1 NGGWIVREALGQ
13 LAELGLWESAETFIR
28 KYRNTGSLQQW
39 EAQDFDRTI
48 ADFYINKQQFTSI
61 IDEVLKK
68 DSFKGRDLDLVKII
82 AQQYQQGS
90 QSAKRR
96 DFLEKVCAADP
107 KNLELAFQLAELY
120 DVSVDG
126 EKKLTVNQ
134 RLVEE

>member
-1 NGGWIVREALGQ
+1 KGDKKKAEETLMRWVEQQMGYGNGGWIVREALGQ

-68 DSFKGRDLDLVKII
+68 DSFKGRDLDLVKMI

-96 DFLEKVCAADP
+96 DFL
-107 KNLELAFQLAELY
+107 
-120 DVSVDG
+120 
-126 EKKLTVNQ
+126 
-134 RLVEE
+134 